1 MTLDL
6 QEQDMPM
13 TIQGRRRATLQ
24 YGNGYRCPASCGRQ
38 AAHSQTNFW
47 GAFNVTSN
55 SIEFY
60 SESIEPA
67 FVLEKGCRS
76 RGSGYGG
83 RSNVSGWTTRFSR
96 RIRWKFA

>member
-6 QEQDMPM
+6 QEQDMTM
-13 TIQGRRRATLQ
+13 TTQGRRKATLQ
-24 YGNGYRCPASCGRQ
+24 SGNGYGCPAGCGRQ
-38 AAHSQTNFW
+38 AVHSQTNSW
-47 GAFNVTSN
+47 GEFNVTSN
-55 SIEFY
+55 STEFY

-83 RSNVSGWTTRFSR
+83 RRNVSGWATRFPG
-96 RIRWKFA
+96 RIRWKF